1 MTEGNRQQG
10 SEGESFAAVDGA
22 AIAARIL
29 RRYPSN
35 QRQRLI
41 KAMAEQAPV
50 LAEKVQEK
58 MYSLEEL
65 RSVSKQG
72 IEALVREVPHRD
84 LVAAVAGAPEPLQQ
98 KLLDGM
104 TQRRRK
110 MVEEDSSMVSRDLDP
125 KQVKEAQWRLV
136 QKLDELK
143 EREAE
148 KPISKKG
155 TWA

>member
-1 MTEGNRQQG
+1 M
-10 SEGESFAAVDGA
+10 
-22 AIAARIL
+22 
-29 RRYPSN
+29 
-35 QRQRLI
+35 
-41 KAMAEQAPV
+41 
-50 LAEKVQEK
+50 
-58 MYSLEEL
+58 
-65 RSVSKQG
+65 SKQG

-98 KLLDGM
+98 KLLEGM